1 MHQLSLGSQNWQV
14 GTTYAAQFGQKRLN
28 KNSVLDETMKNGSTR
43 TPNLM
48 KPKVAPNE
56 ELSATIEQRKV
67 NWFATSRK
75 E

>member
-1 MHQLSLGSQNWQV
+1 MHQLSHGSQNWQV
-14 GTTYAAQFGQKRLN
+14 GTTYAAQFDKY
-28 KNSVLDETMKNGSTR
+28 GSTR